1 MKRPSFRQF
10 LAVAVLG
17 LVVAVL
23 GGAWLIGT
31 EWGQRRLEQLI
42 RERLTRNSDLVLA
55 PFSVSISALRHFPH
69 LSASLQGV
77 QLTDTSYRRAV
88 PVLHVGELDARLDL
102 SRIWRGEFRVSRLT
116 LRNGEF
122 RQLTDR
128 QGRDWGL
135 RGKGPRNATPKGPP
149 DFNLDSLLL
158 YNVRVTDR
166 NELHQSGF
174 SAYVRQGRLSARVR
188 EGVAHVRGR
197 LDARLVYLRSGR
209 GNLFTNEPVVAQVR
223 YSYNFRQREGR
234 FHSTRVTLNND
245 TVLVR
250 GTHRGAAPNETRGTR
265 LDLRFAGRQPLLEV
279 LRVALPTG
287 LERFLDDA
295 RSPSHAFIRYSI
307 RGVSGPTT
315 RPRTILHFAM
325 RNAQVQWA
333 DSARR
338 IRRWDARGTFDN
350 GPAHSPRTTS
360 LTFEQCR
367 LYSRAGELDAVL
379 SVTDFTKPRFNGH
392 VRGRTDLQTLAAVVV
407 PNFWQARQGE
417 AAINLELNGV
427 LPTIP
432 DRAGRRAARADTLLP
447 PIAARGT
454 VRLENASFAI
464 PRRHA
469 DMNGLNV
476 NIRLHDSLWTL
487 ENLTGRINGMRL
499 RANATTTYLLA
510 YFSGQHPITNVA
522 GTFEVDELRLSEMR
536 RLLAAP
542 RSGQRRRRPMAPT
555 DTGRTPNQRLAA
567 QALNL
572 LPPGLRL
579 NIQLRCGRLVVAADT
594 LERLA
599 ATVRH
604 NGRYVQLR
612 DLRVQVWGGQVRG
625 TVSWP
630 TDTLNLQPV
639 AAQLSVHFPTLS
651 YQQLLARVMRPAR
664 RASTAPKDPTL
675 REVLLA
681 ANGQATVAVD
691 QLVLPGSAAL
701 QQLRL
706 RIDKNGRRFL
716 IPAFTFRSSTGGKG
730 RISATALLDGSR
742 LARARAD
749 LDLHYATLDIQHLLQ
764 LLAALSSMPTP
775 PEEAHSRLR
784 APAGTRP
791 SPFLDGTVTGRVNV
805 TADQVKYG
813 ALRGGR
819 FVLGSTLEAGQVRL
833 QQCSLQAFGGDISL
847 RGALQ
852 TDAAAGHHPLRAQ
865 LRLHQIQ
872 LSQLF
877 GLAGAVGFDVLGADN
892 IRGTLNGETDLRT
905 DLDDTFLPNIAQTYA
920 FLKTDLQNLELL
932 NVEALMQALR
942 FMREE
947 RTSHL
952 YFEPVSP
959 RFVLAG
965 GRLLIPDLHL
975 NSNLTDLNISGEYY
989 LNGQANLYVGLSP
1002 LQTLF
1007 GNNEKRIAR
1016 IRSGEATRQ
1025 PSRGL
1030 VYVGL
1035 SRPAGA
1041 RRYQVK
1047 PFRKQQQ
1054 RQNQQRIQ
1062 QQYQTLLRTQ
1072 QLDTTLRLL
1081 R

>member
-1 MKRPSFRQF
+1 MKRPSFRQL
-10 LAVAVLG
+10 LAVAMLG
-17 LVVAVL
+17 LVVMVL
-23 GGAWLIGT
+23 GGAWLIT
-31 EWGQRRLEQLI
+31 SEWAQRRLEQLI

-55 PFSVSISALRHFPH
+55 PFQVRISALRDFPH

-77 QLTDTSYRRAV
+77 QFTDTSYRQSV
-88 PVLHVGELDARLDL
+88 PVLRVGRLDARLDL

-116 LRNGEF
+116 LRDGEF
-122 RQLTDR
+122 WQLTDT

-135 RGKGPRNATPKGPP
+135 RGKGPRNGTPKGPP

-174 SAYVRQGRLSARVR
+174 SAYVRQGRLAARVR

-197 LDARLVYLRSGR
+197 FDGKLVYLRSGR
-209 GNLFTNEPVVAQVR
+209 GNLFANKPVVAQVR
-223 YSYNFRQREGR
+223 YSYNFRQRQGR

-245 TVLVR
+245 TILVR

-350 GPAHSPRTTS
+350 GAAHAPRTTS
-360 LTFEQCR
+360 LSFEQCR
-367 LYSRAGELDAVL
+367 LYSQAGELDAVL
-379 SVTDFTKPRFNGH
+379 KVTDFTRPRFNGH

-407 PNFWQARQGE
+407 PDFWQARQGE

-432 DRAGRRAARADTLLP
+432 DRAGRRAAQADTLLP

-469 DMNGLNV
+469 DMVGLNV

-487 ENLTGRINGMRL
+487 ENLTGRINGMQL

-510 YFSGQHPITNVA
+510 YFSGQHPITTVA
-522 GTFEVDELRLSEMR
+522 GTFEVDELHLSEMR

-542 RSGQRRRRPMAPT
+542 GSSQRRKRPAPPT
-555 DTGRTPNQRLAA
+555 DHNRTSNQRLAA

-579 NIQLRCGRLVVAADT
+579 NIQLRCGRLVLAADT
-594 LERLA
+594 LENLA

-612 DLRVQVWGGQVRG
+612 DLRAQVWGGQVRG
-625 TVSWP
+625 TISWP

-639 AAQLSVHFPTLS
+639 AARLAVHFPSLS

-664 RASTAPKDPTL
+664 RATTAPKDPTL

-681 ANGQATVAVD
+681 ANGQATVKVD
-691 QLVLPGSAAL
+691 QLILPGSAAL

-716 IPAFTFRSSTGGKG
+716 IPAFTFRSSTGGQG
-730 RISATALLDGSR
+730 RISATALLNGTQ

-764 LLAALSSMPTP
+764 LLAALSTMPAP

-784 APAGTRP
+784 RSAGARP

-819 FVLGSTLEAGQVRL
+819 FRLRSSLEANQVRL
-833 QQCSLQAFGGDISL
+833 EQCSLQAFGGDISL
-847 RGALQ
+847 RGVLQ
-852 TDAAAGHHPLRAQ
+852 TDAEAGHHPLRAQ
-865 LRLHQIQ
+865 LRLRQIQ

-892 IRGTLNGETDLRT
+892 VRGTMNGETDLRT
-905 DLDDTFLPNIAQTYA
+905 DLDDTFLPDINQTYA

-932 NVEALMQALR
+932 NVDALMQALR

-975 NSNLTDLNISGEYY
+975 NSNLTDMHISGEYY
-989 LNGQANLYVGLSP
+989 LNGQADLYVGLSP

-1016 IRSGEATRQ
+1016 IQSGEATQR

-1047 PFRKQQQ
+1047 PFRQQQQ
-1054 RQNQQRIQ
+1054 RQNQQRVQ
-1062 QQYQTLLRTQ
+1062 RQYQTLLRTQ